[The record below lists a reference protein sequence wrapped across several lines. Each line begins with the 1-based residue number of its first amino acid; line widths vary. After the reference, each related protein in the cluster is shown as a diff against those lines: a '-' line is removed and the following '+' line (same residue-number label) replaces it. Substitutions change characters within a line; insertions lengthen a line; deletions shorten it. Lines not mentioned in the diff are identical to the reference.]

1 MPRGSTKTLPRPLNG
16 AQSPWEGGRIQAGL
30 GFVGKLQ
37 QEHRQKWGFT
47 HKLPQKAASSFHPA
61 RNHPCSP
68 ALLTLQP
75 RQELSSA
82 PAEPLGF
89 SPRAPGVARPPQ
101 PRLGHPSPAWATL
114 GSPGSR
120 ARSSSGSRRPAQTK
134 PFKHK
139 LLQARAG
146 GQAQESRLLWMAA
159 EPGWRSLCLPEGHT
173 NPWQWLPLEQQLPGE
188 QQEGRRPR
196 GHCSPRSS
204 PTAP

>member
-1 MPRGSTKTLPRPLNG
+1 M
-16 AQSPWEGGRIQAGL
+16 
-30 GFVGKLQ
+30 GFY
-37 QEHRQKWGFT
+37 
-47 HKLPQKAASSFHPA
+47 PQTAPKSCQLIPSCTEPSLLS
-61 RNHPCSP
+61 CSP

-114 GSPGSR
+114 GSPRSR

-188 QQEGRRPR
+188 QQEGRQPR